1 MKSFLIAIIVFI
13 SCQLNAQLLFQGGAF
28 YQESP
33 DINSAIDAY
42 NARHA
47 YNLTSLEHPVRGYSG
62 SIGYSIP
69 LNKSRSMFLAPTAT
83 YRTRS
88 CTISA
93 VDTLR
98 LNLQEIQFGLQ
109 FITGPKG
116 WFSPVSAGP
125 LGTRFFLFLEAGM
138 NASRMT
144 VQFTDSAKNSSST
157 IQSIAPYVQAGLGYR
172 LLVFGK
178 HLVVTPR
185 LSLTGYYTQRFRTA
199 ASVLNKDEVYQKLP
213 NSPFTQAYY
222 AGVEFAWIFKKK

>member
-1 MKSFLIAIIVFI
+1 MKSFFI
-13 SCQLNAQLLFQGGAF
+13 SISIFFTFQLNAQLLFQGGAF

-33 DINSAIDAY
+33 DINSAIDSY

-47 YNLTSLEHPVRGYSG
+47 YNLATLEHPVRGYSG
-62 SIGYSIP
+62 SIGYSLP
-69 LNKSRSMFLAPTAT
+69 LNKNRSMYLAPNAS

-88 CTISA
+88 CNISA
-93 VDTLR
+93 IDTLQ

-116 WFSPVSAGP
+116 WFSRVAAGP
-125 LGTRFFLFLEAGM
+125 LGTRFFLFLEGGM

-144 VQFTDSAKNSSST
+144 IQFTDSSKNSSST

-178 HLVVTPR
+178 HIVVTPR
-185 LSLTGYYTQRFRTA
+185 LSFTGYYTQRFRTA
-199 ASVLNKDEVYQKLP
+199 ASAINKDEVYQKLP
-213 NSPFTQAYY
+213 NSPFTRAYY
-222 AGVEFAWIFKKK
+222 AGLEFAWIFNKK